1 MSRIP
6 LPAPTTSRVSSP
18 GADRPLFEPAH
29 FARHRGARVKI
40 RLNLPIDGRRNFRG
54 VLEGCRD
61 GNIFIRVDGTDH
73 VLPLSR
79 VGVARLVPD
88 A

>member
-1 MSRIP
+1 MSKIP
-6 LPAPTTSRVSSP
+6 LPAPMTSRCRRR
-18 GADRPLFEPAH
+18 GRIDPLFEPVH
-29 FARHRGARVKI
+29 FVRYCGARVKI

-61 GNIFIRVDGTDH
+61 GNIFIKVDGADH

-79 VGVARLVPD
+79 VGAARLVPD

>member
-1 MSRIP
+1 M
-6 LPAPTTSRVSSP
+6 
-18 GADRPLFEPAH
+18 
-29 FARHRGARVKI
+29 KI

-61 GNIFIRVDGTDH
+61 GNIFIKVDGMDH